1 MGLELASTNSGYK
14 GIGEDKFVNKALKDV
29 LKGDTTDYQ
38 LVVNALHRH
47 ENFSYD
53 DILDLELILNGLSAT
68 VCNIDLSHHSS
79 LLATIFG
86 MSLWNYTPGVMDALV
101 GLIVSLAVASN
112 GKLLDSCL
120 AMLVANFV
128 PPLSFQ
134 KLLNM
139 PRGVTRKDQVLTHVH
154 GALRQI
160 SELVPLAP
168 ARLLTIIIQRIPIIM
183 KSEHTILLY
192 VENMLRLESSPLGEF
207 LGSKMMK
214 AVIDRLLDLDVEIEW
229 DEANRDYC
237 RREIFEMEL
246 EDEEEAPIIV
256 NKKEDLHKFAEK
268 LDSLM
273 VMAFEHLNTCK
284 NDGRLEK
291 VFDTLLWSFKTTVL
305 NTYRSKF
312 TQFII
317 FYTCSLDSKNCATK
331 FARTLVS
338 IFYDCGEQHISRMS
352 AAAYLASYL
361 ARAKFLEFEFVADM
375 LKSLVNWCLNYCRSF
390 SASKTALNVWGPRSL
405 NLGETEISMMA
416 GGVNPKAHRLF
427 YAGCQAI
434 IYVMCFQMRSF
445 EELTAELFDPL
456 NEILNHELSPLKVC
470 LPTIVNEFLRQ
481 AKGISISTKEAEP
494 ENDEL
499 MFSDTLESDLS
510 RAFGGMERL
519 DMLFPF
525 DPILLTKSDR
535 FIRPHYVY
543 WSSVKPT
550 YVLDERYTSCEE
562 DDSDQEDTIRDHEM
576 AGSLRDSELLD
587 DECDHLNRMSV
598 SNDNRHNHLLDFETR
613 NQMPSRIKPTVY
625 PESF

>member
-1 MGLELASTNSGYK
+1 MMGDATHYQV
-14 GIGEDKFVNKALKDV
+14 IVN
-29 LKGDTTDYQ
+29 T
-38 LVVNALHRH
+38 LHRH
-47 ENFSYD
+47 ESLSSE
-53 DILDLELILNGLSAT
+53 DIVDLEIILSGLSLA
-68 VCNIDLSHHSS
+68 VSNIDLAYHST
-79 LLATIFG
+79 LLNTIFG
-86 MSLWNYTPGVMDALV
+86 MSMWNYTPDVMDALV
-101 GLIVSLAVASN
+101 KLIISLAVASN

-139 PRGVTRKDQVLTHVH
+139 PRGVTRKDQVLSHVH
-154 GALRQI
+154 SSLGQI

-168 ARLLTIIIQRIPIIM
+168 ARLLTIIIQRMPIIM

-192 VENMLRLESSPLGEF
+192 VENMLRLESGQLGEF
-207 LGSKMMK
+207 IGSKMIM

-229 DEANRDYC
+229 DEANHDYC

-246 EDEEEAPIIV
+246 DDMEEAPVIM
-256 NKKEDLHKFAEK
+256 NKKEDLHKYAEK

-284 NDGRLEK
+284 TGGRLEK
-291 VFDTLLWSFKTTVL
+291 VFETLLWSFKTTVL
-305 NTYRSKF
+305 NAYKSKF
-312 TQFII
+312 TQFVI
-317 FYTCSLDSKNCATK
+317 FYTCSLDPNHCGKK
-331 FARTLVS
+331 FARTLAS
-338 IFYDCGEQHISRMS
+338 IFFDCGKPHISRMS

-361 ARAKFLEFEFVADM
+361 ARAKFLEFEFVADL
-375 LKSLVNWCLNYCRSF
+375 LKSLVNWCLNYCQRF
-390 SASKTALNVWGPRSL
+390 SATANKTASNFWGQR
-405 NLGETEISMMA
+405 NFDENEISIMA

-434 IYVMCFQMRSF
+434 MYVMCFQMRSY
-445 EELTAELFDPL
+445 EELKDELFNPL
-456 NEILNHELSPLKVC
+456 NEVLNHDLSPLKVC

-481 AKGISISTKEAEP
+481 ARGASVFTRMAEP
-494 ENDEL
+494 ASSYPEADEL
-499 MFSDTLESDLS
+499 MFPDTFESDLS

-519 DMLFPF
+519 DMFFPF

-535 FIRPHYVY
+535 FIRPQYVY

-550 YVLDERYTSCEE
+550 YVLDERCTSGED
-562 DDSDQEDTIRDHEM
+562 DDSDHDDGIRDHDM

-587 DECDHLNRMSV
+587 ECDQLNRMSV
-598 SNDNRHNHLLDFETR
+598 SSERYNNSLLDLQPPNR
-613 NQMPSRIKPTVY
+613 MPARIKPSMY